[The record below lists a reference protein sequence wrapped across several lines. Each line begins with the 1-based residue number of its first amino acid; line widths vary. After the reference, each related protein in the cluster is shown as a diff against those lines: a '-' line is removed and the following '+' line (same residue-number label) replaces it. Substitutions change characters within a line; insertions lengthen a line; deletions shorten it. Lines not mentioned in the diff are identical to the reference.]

1 MTAAL
6 RHWFRPRLPGP
17 GELTPAA
24 VYWTLAAFLVA
35 AFPHLMAMPP
45 ALTATVFALIGWRAM
60 AVWRGWRPVPG
71 PLRVLLTL
79 ALLTL
84 VVIAFGASWG
94 RRLAT
99 ALLCVMLAAKLME
112 MFHVRDLRMVA
123 SVCFFLVATQFLFNE
138 RLIFLSYLIAGC
150 WLATQALG
158 QIQRIQVNQR
168 RGLAIQARS
177 AEPGD
182 TGPWALKSLRQSGK
196 LLAMAL
202 PVALILFF
210 LFPRLAQPLWGL
222 PEEAMDGRTGL
233 SDSMSPGSISEL
245 FLDHSPAFRVEFD
258 GPPPPA
264 QMRYWRG
271 PVLWRFDGNTWQRAF
286 FSDQQLTEPLEE
298 SASSIRY
305 RMQLEPHERRWLLAL
320 DYPVSST
327 FPESRVTVDHQL
339 ISRRPVTTL
348 SQYDVVSTP
357 DALISPLLTDLQRTM
372 ALNLPQE
379 RNPRTRALAEE
390 LRQRYPDD
398 QDLIDAVLRWF
409 NEDEFYYSL
418 SVTPLG
424 RHGADEFLFDLRTG
438 YCEYYASAF
447 AVLMRSAGIPSRVVT
462 GYQGGF
468 WSESGEYLLVRQS
481 DAHAWNEVWLDG
493 QGWVR
498 VDPTAAVAPNRIREG
513 SRSVVDSGR
522 ALRDASW
529 LMNFRNQYDR
539 VQHLWNRWVLGFD
552 AERQQDFLKR
562 LGLPDLTATQ
572 IGLLMLG
579 TLALVLLPL
588 TFFLFRASGRR
599 PRSRAERAWQTVVGR
614 LKRIGLARQPSETPR
629 EFAGR
634 VAADLDQGGRQL
646 VQLAIMFSQ
655 LHYGLPNERLLAQF
669 ERSAQRFKPRRHAVA
684 GPPLRRWLSR
694 EL

>member
-1 MTAAL
+1 MTTAL
-6 RHWFRPRLPGP
+6 ERWFRPRLPGP

-45 ALTATVFALIGWRAM
+45 ALAATVVALIGWRGM

-71 PLRVLLTL
+71 PVRVVLTL
-79 ALLTL
+79 TLLAL

-112 MFHVRDLRMVA
+112 MFRVRDLRMVA

-138 RLIFLSYLIAGC
+138 RLVYLSYLVAGC

-168 RGLAIQARS
+168 RGQDRQAS
-177 AEPGD
+177 PGASG
-182 TGPWALKSLRQSGK
+182 TSGLLSVQSLRQSGR
-196 LLAMAL
+196 LLVMAL

-245 FLDHSPAFRVEFD
+245 FLDHSPAFRVEFE
-258 GPPPPA
+258 GPPPPP

-286 FSDQQLTEPLEE
+286 FSDQRLSEPPLETE
-298 SASSIRY
+298 ASIRY
-305 RMQLEPHERRWLLAL
+305 RMQLEPHERRWLLAM
-320 DYPVSST
+320 DHPVSST
-327 FPESRVTVDHQL
+327 FPESRITVDHHL

-357 DALISPLLTDLQRTM
+357 DALISPVLTDVQRNM
-372 ALNLPQE
+372 ALHLPQE

-390 LRQRYPDD
+390 LRQQYADD
-398 QDLIDAVLRWF
+398 QALINAVLRWF
-409 NEDEFYYSL
+409 NEEPFYYSL

-447 AVLMRSAGIPSRVVT
+447 AILMRSAGIPARVVT

-468 WSESGEYLLVRQS
+468 WSESGQYLLVRQS
-481 DAHAWNEVWLDG
+481 DAHAWNEVWLEG

-498 VDPTAAVAPNRIREG
+498 VDPTAAVAPDRIREG
-513 SRSVVDSGR
+513 SRSVVESGR
-522 ALRDASW
+522 ALRDAGW
-529 LMNFRNQYDR
+529 LMNLRNQYDR

-552 AERQQDFLKR
+552 AERQQDFLQR
-562 LGLPDLTATQ
+562 LGLPEMTATQ
-572 IGLLMLG
+572 IGLLMLA
-579 TLALVLLPL
+579 ALSLFLLPL
-588 TFFLFRASGRR
+588 TWFLFRVSGQR
-599 PRSRAERAWQTVVGR
+599 PLSRAERAWKTVR
-614 LKRIGLARQPSETPR
+614 RRLARLGLHAQPSETPR

-634 VAADLDQGGRQL
+634 ICRELDSGERQL

-655 LHYGLPNERLLAQF
+655 LHYGVPSARLLEQF
-669 ERSAQRFKPRRHAVA
+669 ERSAQLFR
-684 GPPLRRWLSR
+684 PLRRGKNRFPRLSFGR